1 VHGVGLRLQSNEQ
14 RVRNHTLE
22 DIDRLLQDREV
33 MHEVLSTRHTDEPLS
48 PEMGIGLILA
58 VRLPSLIACDGS
70 ERESGAGGLTREV
83 EAPLPSN
90 HPRRRA
96 EHRSNRIPHRAML
109 HTVPVEYHTVLC
121 RTEAMALLGMTRT
134 APCGIDCGSTA
145 AAARGLAALHRSPPC
160 APPAEGFWVTRRHP
174 QSIERERRLRQA
186 LEEAVAFH
194 ASASGSST
202 RGSSRAPLHLPQSVR
217 RADVASLVPHWG
229 WVLAIV
235 GVPAVLAALY
245 MARSWLR
252 FFELL

>member
-1 VHGVGLRLQSNEQ
+1 
-14 RVRNHTLE
+14 
-22 DIDRLLQDREV
+22 

-145 AAARGLAALHRSPPC
+145 AAARGLAALHRSPPSQSQCSTRVETCGGVGGDQSSPAHFPAGTQSRPVGWTTQWHRYTSTALPPPGTASPTAPALGWNRLRLDRCRCPWPGC
-160 APPAEGFWVTRRHP
+160 APPLSAVCATR
-174 QSIERERRLRQA
+174 
-186 LEEAVAFH
+186 
-194 ASASGSST
+194 
-202 RGSSRAPLHLPQSVR
+202 
-217 RADVASLVPHWG
+217 
-229 WVLAIV
+229 
-235 GVPAVLAALY
+235 
-245 MARSWLR
+245 
-252 FFELL
+252 